1 MSISHSNLS
10 SARISALS
18 LSLPHCLFWAF
29 DVGRVIPLWTLKR
42 TSVSEQDLLHLL
54 HIMF

>member
-10 SARISALS
+10 SARISALFF
-18 LSLPHCLFWAF
+18 SLPHCLFWAF
-29 DVGRVIPLWTLKR
+29 DMGRVIPLWTLKR